1 MVSRVS
7 AEDADLLELVRSGFL
22 RNVITAGD
30 AISPRRCHECHR
42 VCTYSLRPDESDDM
56 KPKMVVEALV
66 SQTDIIDYLL
76 DNSDRFD
83 ETLKRQNLRSLGL
96 GKAIYHRV
104 FPDSDVLSIFP
115 TTRLLDAFAT
125 MHISGRSCLG
135 VVDEPRGCLVDV
147 LSVSD
152 LMDAVFDP
160 EALCDTVQA
169 YLNSRAAERR
179 PLVVVHEDSISSTS
193 SDACETKPSTT
204 SSSSISKVRPS
215 ASSPRLIVSLASRF
229 REAAKSVGVTTRTTS
244 IPTRFARTRRN
255 SRVPRPVPRRDAE
268 SAFVFVFTS
277 TDRIHV
283 YCVFRF
289 PSFDRAMKLSSSSS
303 RARHSSPRAEKS
315 IKRDESL
322 DERHARRPRAG
333 GRRRA
338 GGHRGTG
345 VHLQSRAVENAQT
358 RCARVSFREIFVTL
372 TPRKP
377 LARDRRDR
385 ARWTRC
391 ID

>member
-1 MVSRVS
+1 MTHSEEDGRMVSRVS

-76 DNSDRFD
+76 NNSDRFD

-147 LSVSD
+147 LSVTD

-179 PLVVVHEDSISSTS
+179 PLVVVHEDSDFI
-193 SDACETKPSTT
+193 D
-204 SSSSISKVRPS
+204 VLR
-215 ASSPRLIVSLASRF
+215 RMRD
-229 REAAKSVGVTTRTTS
+229 EAVHH
-244 IPTRFARTRRN
+244 
-255 SRVPRPVPRRDAE
+255 
-268 SAFVFVFTS
+268 VFVVDLEGSPLRVITP
-277 TDRIHV
+277 TDCLSRIALPGSRKIGWRYDTYDVHPDT
-283 YCVFRF
+283 FLKN
-289 PSFDRAMKLSSSSS
+289 PS
-303 RARHSSPRAEKS
+303 
-315 IKRDESL
+315 
-322 DERHARRPRAG
+322 
-333 GRRRA
+333 
-338 GGHRGTG
+338 
-345 VHLQSRAVENAQT
+345 Q
-358 RCARVSFREIFVTL
+358 
-372 TPRKP
+372 
-377 LARDRRDR
+377 LARP
-385 ARWTRC
+385 APGSAA
-391 ID
+391 

>member
-1 MVSRVS
+1 M
-7 AEDADLLELVRSGFL
+7 
-22 RNVITAGD
+22 
-30 AISPRRCHECHR
+30 
-42 VCTYSLRPDESDDM
+42 CTYSLRPDESDDM

-104 FPDSDVLSIFP
+104 FPDSDVLSIFSD
-115 TTRLLDAFAT
+115 DAFTGPPAA

-179 PLVVVHEDSISSTS
+179 PLPSSSTKIPISSTS
-193 SDACETKPSTT
+193 SDACESAPSTT
-204 SSSSISKVRPS
+204 SSSSISKARPS

-229 REAAKSVGVTTRTTS
+229 REAAKSVGVTTRYGRPS
-244 IPTRFARTRRN
+244 RHAERTRGP
-255 SRVPRPVPRRDAE
+255 RVPRPVPRRDAE
-268 SAFVFVFTS
+268 SAFHRVFSSLPRPIESMFTVCFAFPRS
-277 TDRIHV
+277 T
-283 YCVFRF
+283 
-289 PSFDRAMKLSSSSS
+289 
-303 RARHSSPRAEKS
+303 AR
-315 IKRDESL
+315 
-322 DERHARRPRAG
+322 
-333 GRRRA
+333 
-338 GGHRGTG
+338 
-345 VHLQSRAVENAQT
+345 
-358 RCARVSFREIFVTL
+358 
-372 TPRKP
+372 
-377 LARDRRDR
+377 
-385 ARWTRC
+385 
-391 ID
+391 